1 MRIRDVMTPNPVAVA
16 PSASVLTARRLMARH
31 GIRHL
36 PVVVG
41 GTLVGIVSDRDL
53 RVGDKALADAL
64 TTLRSDLVSGRYR
77 AVEAVMTRPVQTIEP
92 DAAINEAAHRMRTL
106 KISALPVVADGR
118 LVGILS
124 TDDLLATLAAVAGLD
139 GEEGA
144 TAEGSA
150 QPATAEAAPQPA
162 TAEASAEE
170 GEEVPS

>member
-41 GTLVGIVSDRDL
+41 GTLVGIISDRDL

-77 AVEAVMTRPVQTIEP
+77 AVEAVMTRPVQTIAP
-92 DAAINEAAHRMRTL
+92 GATINEAAHRMRTL
-106 KISALPVVADGR
+106 KISALPVVAEGR
-118 LVGILS
+118 LIGILT
-124 TDDLLATLAAVAGLD
+124 TDDLLATLAAVTELD
-139 GEEGA
+139 DEEDGPDDEEGGG
-144 TAEGSA
+144 AEEE
-150 QPATAEAAPQPA
+150 PEAAAVDEPSEQ
-162 TAEASAEE
+162 E
-170 GEEVPS
+170 GEEVRP

>member
-77 AVEAVMTRPVQTIEP
+77 AVEAVMTRPVQTIAP
-92 DAAINEAAHRMRTL
+92 GATINEAAHRMRTL
-106 KISALPVVADGR
+106 KISALPVVAEGR
-118 LVGILS
+118 LIGILT

-139 GEEGA
+139 DEEG
-144 TAEGSA
+144 G
-150 QPATAEAAPQPA
+150 PADEAP
-162 TAEASAEE
+162 EAGDVDEPSEQE
-170 GEEVPS
+170 GEEVRP

>member
-77 AVEAVMTRPVQTIEP
+77 AVEAVMTRPVQTVAP
-92 DAAINEAAHRMRTL
+92 SATINEAAHRMRTL
-106 KISALPVVADGR
+106 KISALPVVAEGR
-118 LVGILS
+118 LIGILT

-139 GEEGA
+139 DERGGRA
-144 TAEGSA
+144 DG
-150 QPATAEAAPQPA
+150 PPDAADVDEPSQQ
-162 TAEASAEE
+162 E
-170 GEEVPS
+170 GEGVPS